1 MAKRTPSGVPG
12 TGCGVCRRSKA
23 EEPGQFRIRRR
34 NGREALNWCCKPC
47 EAVLRLER
55 KEARERG
62 SQPCSVGGCTRPQY
76 VSGWCQSHYDRKK
89 RTGETG
95 AATFRRYGSGSTC
108 EFAGCGRPHL
118 SGGLCGAHYQQRF
131 NGRPLVPLRPRRD
144 PYVRDEQGRKSCG
157 VCEEWLP
164 EDHYYRN
171 ARTRDG
177 FATVCRRCNRST
189 GLQRKFGITLT
200 QYEEILD
207 RQGGGCAACG
217 RTESA
222 NGRFLA
228 VDHDHAC
235 CPTDETC
242 GGCIRGLLCN
252 PCNLLLGLAQD
263 DTARLAALARYINRS
278 PSGLAES
285 A

>member
-1 MAKRTPSGVPG
+1 VS
-12 TGCGVCRRSKA
+12 
-23 EEPGQFRIRRR
+23 
-34 NGREALNWCCKPC
+34 
-47 EAVLRLER
+47 
-55 KEARERG
+55 
-62 SQPCSVGGCTRPQY
+62 GCTRPQY

-164 EDHYYRN
+164 TDRYYRN
-171 ARTRDG
+171 VRTRDG

-189 GLQRKFGITLT
+189 ELQRKFGITLT
-200 QYEEILD
+200 HYEEILE

-217 RTESA
+217 KTESV

-263 DTARLAALARYINRS
+263 DSARLIALASYINRGS
-278 PSGLAES
+278 SDLAES
-285 A
+285 V